1 VSEDNHTNSE
11 LVEEASALIHAGIDR
26 AKSLVKQTAQAI
38 REQLPD
44 EGIQI
49 LQDDPQPLG

>member
-1 VSEDNHTNSE
+1 MSEDNHTNSE